1 MPTDVYMFSPI
12 VKVLIFTQD
21 TFIVKQLNF
30 EQYVNNKNNIGNRYN
45 NKNKK
50 KGEVKKKIAKKK
62 SGDEK

>member
-1 MPTDVYMFSPI
+1 MPTDVYMYMFSPI

-45 NKNKK
+45 NKK
-50 KGEVKKKIAKKK
+50 
-62 SGDEK
+62 